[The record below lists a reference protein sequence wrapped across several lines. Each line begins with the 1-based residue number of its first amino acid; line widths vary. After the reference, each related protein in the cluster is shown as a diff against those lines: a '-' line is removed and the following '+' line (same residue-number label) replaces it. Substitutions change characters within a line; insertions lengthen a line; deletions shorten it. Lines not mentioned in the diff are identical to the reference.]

1 MIASTSCYESSAR
14 LAFQGLLETAR
25 EHYETKLLR
34 ICGCLAEK
42 VKTDANRNSLT
53 LTDAN
58 NAADR

>member
-42 VKTDANRNSLT
+42 VNTDVNS
-53 LTDAN
+53 N
-58 NAADR
+58 

>member
-42 VKTDANRNSLT
+42 VKTDANGNSL
-53 LTDAN
+53 D
-58 NAADR
+58 